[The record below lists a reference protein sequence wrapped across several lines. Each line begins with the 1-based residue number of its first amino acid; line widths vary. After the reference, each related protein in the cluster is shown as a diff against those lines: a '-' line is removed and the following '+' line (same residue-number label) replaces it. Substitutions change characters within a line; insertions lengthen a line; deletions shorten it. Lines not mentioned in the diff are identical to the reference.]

1 MNIFA
6 VIVLLISTAAF
17 GQSEIVYPA
26 AEANGGNRFAD
37 LIELLSVALKRTVPE
52 YGSYRLVPSKLEM
65 NEERSLAEL
74 EAGSSVDVVW
84 SSTSAA
90 KEAIFIPI
98 RICLRKG
105 MLGYRIALIE
115 PKNQALIDNVNT
127 VDDLRK
133 LNVGQGLGWGDVD
146 VYRANGIPVLTA
158 SYESLFAMV
167 AHDRFYL
174 YPRGINE
181 VFAEHAARK
190 SSLPHLGIE
199 KRLLLY
205 YQWPYY
211 FFVNRNNRQLA
222 DRIDLGLRRMVEDG
236 SFDAIF
242 WKYNGDAIRK
252 AHLSRRRVIRLD
264 NPLLP
269 KGTPLDAPHWLS
281 PDQLEGYIS
290 QHSRRTKPSAP

>member
-1 MNIFA
+1 MNVFA
-6 VIVLLISTAAF
+6 VIVLFISSAAF

-26 AEANGGNRFAD
+26 PESNGNNRFAD
-37 LIELLSVALKRTVPE
+37 LVELLSVALKRTVPE

-74 EAGSSVDVVW
+74 KEGALVDVIW
-84 SSTSAA
+84 SSTSAE
-90 KEAIFIPI
+90 KETTFIPV

-105 MLGYRIALIE
+105 MLGYRVALIE
-115 PKNQALIDNVNT
+115 SSNQALIDKVKT
-127 VDDLRK
+127 IDDLRS
-133 LNVGQGLGWGDVD
+133 LTVGQGLGWGDVD

-181 VFAEHAARK
+181 VFAEHAAKK
-190 SSLPHLGIE
+190 SSLPDLGIE

-211 FFVNRNNRQLA
+211 FFVNKNNRELA
-222 DRIDLGLRRMVEDG
+222 TRIDLGLRRMVKDG

-242 WKYNGDAIRK
+242 WKYNGNAILK
-252 AHLSRRRVIRLD
+252 ANLSQRRVIRLD

-269 KGTPLDAPHWLS
+269 EGTPLDTPYWLS
-281 PDQLEGYIS
+281 PDKLQGYIS
-290 QHSRRTKPSAP
+290 QQSRRARHSDL